1 MNNHYFAVV
10 SIVNPRVVCMGRA
23 MHCSPKRAISLAVE
37 MATRKQEALP
47 LSEYNVGMEWLTLE
61 HKGQTLV
68 SNPVRTGW
76 DPCTRSYRAEM
87 EKW

>member
-1 MNNHYFAVV
+1 MNNAYTAIV
-10 SIVNPRVVCMGRA
+10 SIVNPRVVCTGRA
-23 MHCSPKRAISLAVE
+23 MHRSPKRAISLAVE
-37 MATRKQEALP
+37 IATRKQEALP
-47 LSEYNVGMEWLTLE
+47 ISEYNVGMEWLTLE
-61 HKGQTLV
+61 QKSQTLV